1 MNTYNYGFSSR
12 ARSMGRIQS
21 DDKSKI
27 NINAKNKEHSN
38 NNTSFATTALLM
50 MLTVLISYA
59 AGTLTDLAG
68 SAADVSGIY
77 RFTDESASAG
87 DDNVAVYA
95 MSGGVDGIDGID
107 GINEANYMNDDYY
120 DDDIHGSPFT
130 PNGNSISDAEST
142 ARIAEL
148 AHIYIEEYM
157 QSINGTGDGL
167 LP

>member
-1 MNTYNYGFSSR
+1 MSIYNYGFSSH
-12 ARSMGRIQS
+12 ARSKGSKSTIRA
-21 DDKSKI
+21 DNKSKT
-27 NINAKNKEHSN
+27 NINVNHKEHN
-38 NNTSFATTALLM
+38 NNTSFAAMALLM

-68 SAADVSGIY
+68 SAADVSGVY
-77 RFTDESASAG
+77 RFIDEPAPAE
-87 DDNVAVYA
+87 DNNAAVYA

-107 GINEANYMNDDYY
+107 ESDVKNDDDYY
-120 DDDIHGSPFT
+120 SDDSYGGSLVSD
-130 PNGNSISDAEST
+130 GNSISDAESA

-157 QSINGTGDGL
+157 QSINSTGDGL